1 MTTRTLAHYQFPID
15 RIREVEAAA
24 RAMLAALDKV
34 RWIVEMA
41 VDDDRFADELKAID
55 DAIAA
60 AKAAGI
66 KAEG

>member
-24 RAMLAALDKV
+24 RAMLAALEAIANHKPTHFS
-34 RWIVEMA
+34 R
-41 VDDDRFADELKAID
+41 DDNARLVGTARA
-55 DAIAA
+55 AIAA

-66 KAEG
+66 KVEG